1 LLAFAHEDLDVFATV
16 PDFGISEYFLTE
28 SFFEKMTKTIVRH
41 TRGRPPK
48 SRRFL
53 LKKAFEKTSFA
64 PGKDLEKPSF
74 ALEKGL

>member
-1 LLAFAHEDLDVFATV
+1 M
-16 PDFGISEYFLTE
+16 I
-28 SFFEKMTKTIVRH
+28 KTIVRH

-64 PGKDLEKPSF
+64 PGKGLENPSV